1 MTDLVTVRRDALREL
16 FFETYNQGWLTEPSK
31 SFRGLETEIEARLAA
46 MTVSPWQPIETAPR
60 DGTEILVS
68 GVVKKQAFTRHVLW
82 DADPAYRSHP
92 WQSAEH
98 EWKHYDTSSFTHW
111 QPLPEPPK

>member
-16 FFETYNQGWLTEPSK
+16 WGSYFATDYLGASDEYLAQSTEDA
-31 SFRGLETEIEARLAA
+31 IAD
-46 MTVSPWQPIETAPR
+46 MIVSPWQPIETAPR
-60 DGTEILVS
+60 DGTKILVS
-68 GVVKKQAFTRHVLW
+68 GVVKKQAITRHVLW
-82 DADPAYRSHP
+82 DADSAYRAHP

-98 EWKHYDTSSFTHW
+98 DWKHYDTSSFTHW